1 LLVDDDE
8 AFGHALA
15 KFLVDA
21 GLQVTVAPDY
31 REAPQVLEGEAP
43 VDLLLTD
50 IVIPDRVNGLA
61 LARMALLRRPS
72 IKVIYLS
79 GYDIPGVDDEAL
91 GPALHKPIES
101 EHILGE
107 IRRVLRG

>member
-1 LLVDDDE
+1 
-8 AFGHALA
+8 
-15 KFLVDA
+15 
-21 GLQVTVAPDY
+21 
-31 REAPQVLEGEAP
+31 
-43 VDLLLTD
+43 
-50 IVIPDRVNGLA
+50 
-61 LARMALLRRPS
+61 LRLPS
-72 IKVIYLS
+72 SKVIYLS